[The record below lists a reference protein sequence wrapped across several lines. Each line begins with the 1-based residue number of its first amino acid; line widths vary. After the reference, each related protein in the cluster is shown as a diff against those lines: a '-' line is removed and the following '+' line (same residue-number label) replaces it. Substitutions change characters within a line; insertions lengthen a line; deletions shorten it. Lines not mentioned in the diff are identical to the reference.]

1 MSRLCRM
8 VQRFTSGNQP
18 QTNGLTERMNRTI
31 NNMLANIV
39 SKNRHDCYEWLPT
52 LVWSYNT
59 PKHSATGYTPFE
71 LNHEIAATLLL
82 DAKLTDQAEKQPA
95 SEWVETLR
103 KHIKFMQ
110 QQNQEQQQAA
120 AQQQAKQCNTRKKAL
135 ERTIKVGD
143 LVRPHLQRDRKM
155 KHTNIWTGQYT
166 VVEKVGKVTYK
177 LKDQDGKI
185 MDTPCL

>member
-1 MSRLCRM
+1 M

-95 SEWVETLR
+95 SEWVKTLR
-103 KHIKFMQ
+103 KQINFL
-110 QQNQEQQQAA
+110 QEQNLMHQQAA
-120 AQQQAKQCNTRKKAL
+120 AGKTVQHKEEDTGADEQGRQPGETTPAQRSEDEAHQHMD
-135 ERTIKVGD
+135 RTVHSG
-143 LVRPHLQRDRKM
+143 
-155 KHTNIWTGQYT
+155 
-166 VVEKVGKVTYK
+166 
-177 LKDQDGKI
+177 
-185 MDTPCL
+185 